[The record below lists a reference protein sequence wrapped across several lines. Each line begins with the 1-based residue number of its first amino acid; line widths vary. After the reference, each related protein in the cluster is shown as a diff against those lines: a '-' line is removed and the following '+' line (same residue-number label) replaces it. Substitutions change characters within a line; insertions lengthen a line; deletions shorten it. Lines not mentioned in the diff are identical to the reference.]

1 MTIPCRKRKNCICP
15 LTSCPKACQSSAPK
29 VFVLLAWA
37 LTKASVS
44 CNNHGV
50 IPPEALRA
58 KVNKWGKVFIK
69 GDEMPGDAIRFTF
82 S

>member
-1 MTIPCRKRKNCICP
+1 
-15 LTSCPKACQSSAPK
+15 
-29 VFVLLAWA
+29 VLLAWA

-69 GDEMPGDAIRFTF
+69 GDEIPGDAIRFTF